1 MAESHFDEIAV
12 FKDVNNKWRTKSLYI
27 ELTEAGDK
35 YPAFFTLAE
44 DDRKVDG
51 SHYLSVKRKYL
62 EYADPTEHIF
72 ATSIFGSYEC
82 WESQLNS
89 PTIRPY
95 IDQWRRELDL
105 LLKAKGIKK
114 LKDAMEEGDVAA
126 AKWFAESKF
135 KGEDKSHPRNRGR
148 PSKEEVARETK
159 RMASES
165 LSHKEAAERLG
176 IKLV

>member
-1 MAESHFDEIAV
+1 MERHFTSIDV

-35 YPAFFTLAE
+35 YPAFFTLQEE
-44 DDRKVDG
+44 DKEVDG
-51 SHYLSVKRKYL
+51 IKYLSVKRKYL

-72 ATSIFGSYEC
+72 ATSVFGSYEC

-105 LLKAKGIKK
+105 LLKAKGVKK
-114 LKDAMEEGDVAA
+114 LKEAMDCGDVAA

-135 KGEDKSHPRNRGR
+135 KGGEDTSRPRNRGR
-148 PSKEEVARETK
+148 PSKEEVARETR